1 MSRSGRRQANPIAS
15 LSERQWRQL
24 DQWQR
29 QLDLAEGWCGS
40 LPVVLWDRAW
50 LRLEAVAIERL
61 GQRLPP
67 DGSADAP
74 ELVRFRELQQQGDDA
89 WQAQLICWQEFGP
102 EACQQALQRYW
113 QRQQQGNQGWTLLAY
128 LQFLQH
134 YRQMLSGA
142 ALRFLPLVVL
152 AREGGTEPHQLLWL
166 AARGQPMRHT
176 CP

>member
-1 MSRSGRRQANPIAS
+1 MSRSGRLQANPIAS

-29 QLDLAEGWCGS
+29 QLDLAGGWCGS

-50 LRLEAVAIERL
+50 LRLEAVAVERL
-61 GQRLPP
+61 VQRLPP

-113 QRQQQGNQGWTLLAY
+113 LRQQQGNHGWTLPAY

-134 YRQMLSGA
+134 YRQMFA
-142 ALRFLPLVVL
+142 AASQRFLPLVVL
-152 AREGGTEPHQLLWL
+152 AREGGHEPHQLLWL